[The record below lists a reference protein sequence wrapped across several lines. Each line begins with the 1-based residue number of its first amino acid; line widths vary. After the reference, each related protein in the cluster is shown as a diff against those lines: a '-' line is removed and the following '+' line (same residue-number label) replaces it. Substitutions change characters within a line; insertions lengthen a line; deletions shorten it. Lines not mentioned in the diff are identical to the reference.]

1 MLACFCTGRHGGLN
15 LLNFKSC
22 AELEWI
28 TEGGL
33 PYWELQN
40 GKELYK
46 TLESWSIKIKWTFPH
61 FFHLM
66 WTNGPY
72 SSKAEKNWALLPLQP
87 KESMIL
93 SSCDSEVL
101 GTPESK
107 WETWEK
113 NMTFPSFGVFH
124 FNYDAIYPVIQAW
137 KIGNHRKLFS
147 PLLLLPQWLPSPVAP
162 VSPIFPHCNHFSR
175 QWELWPK
182 VLPYSPNQA
191 LCLKLHST
199 CFSPFTHLSVNAC
212 FRIQQVKEMI

>member
-33 PYWELQN
+33 PYWDLQN

-137 KIGNHRKLFS
+137 KMGNHRKLFS
-147 PLLLLPQWLPSPVAP
+147 PPPPPVVTKSCSSC
-162 VSPIFPHCNHFSR
+162 VS
-175 QWELWPK
+175 
-182 VLPYSPNQA
+182 
-191 LCLKLHST
+191 
-199 CFSPFTHLSVNAC
+199 HLSPLQPLFKAMRVVAKGATI
-212 FRIQQVKEMI
+212 FS